1 MMSYGIAY
9 VYSAWDS
16 LDLLLL
22 YIELSLIIMEN
33 VNHSIFLCSIL
44 SLICFWNSDHKC
56 IRLLDIV
63 TQVTKVCSFSI
74 FFSLFNLDNFLLYI
88 LSLLFLCIDIF

>member
-44 SLICFWNSDHKC
+44 SLICFWNSDYKC

-88 LSLLFLCIDIF
+88 LEFTISLH